1 MFLSTVQTGGGK
13 QQRKEP
19 ADRHPHHHIE
29 STNVIQAR
37 GAPGTEFNKHSTDH
51 HMKEKRTSTLGT
63 KSLAQSATVVTTTAT
78 IASTKAVGPLGKG
91 DSQHA
96 VEVIMRM
103 LLIFSRHFL

>member
-1 MFLSTVQTGGGK
+1 MFLSTIQTGGGEGR
-13 QQRKEP
+13 QRKKEP
-19 ADRHPHHHIE
+19 ADRHPHHHIIE

-51 HMKEKRTSTLGT
+51 HMEKKSAVQRTSTLGT

-78 IASTKAVGPLGKG
+78 TASTKAMGPSGKG

-96 VEVIMRM
+96 VEVIM
-103 LLIFSRHFL
+103 

>member
-1 MFLSTVQTGGGK
+1 MFLSTVQTGGGEGRRQK
-13 QQRKEP
+13 KEP

-37 GAPGTEFNKHSTDH
+37 GAPGTELNKPSTDH

-78 IASTKAVGPLGKG
+78 TASTKAGGPSGKG
-91 DSQHA
+91 DNQHA
-96 VEVIMRM
+96 VEVMM
-103 LLIFSRHFL
+103 